1 MVPLK
6 RLILP
11 IFSSNEPCITIHER
25 ALRAIRE
32 HESCYRLCLDT
43 RSCRRRRTCVSAQIR
58 SSSLFFF
65 SSVTPASLIS
75 SIYTPHFSLDKLK
88 LLLSA
93 FGVFLLSLGQRYW
106 RRCSCFTFLHF
117 EITLVT
123 LWLQDLANDW
133 VLPPWMAVQNNFF
146 VAGGVCT
153 CTACREA
160 VGAPCWIFKQA
171 HLLFPSMEL
180 CTFGPC
186 LIVEARAQASPAL
199 WGLWLIPLKVLLLFS
214 FVTKTKRG
222 IGVPACVISK
232 WLLAFEVLNARCF
245 ISFLLDFHYRPII
258 KTFLLVC
265 S

>member
-1 MVPLK
+1 MF
-6 RLILP
+6 R
-11 IFSSNEPCITIHER
+11 H
-25 ALRAIRE
+25 
-32 HESCYRLCLDT
+32 
-43 RSCRRRRTCVSAQIR
+43 RSRRRRRTCVSAQIR
-58 SSSLFFF
+58 SSSSFFF
-65 SSVTPASLIS
+65 FLSHTCLSHLIYLYPS
-75 SIYTPHFSLDKLK
+75 FFIRQFKTVALSIWRFSAISK
-88 LLLSA
+88 SA
-93 FGVFLLSLGQRYW
+93 VSALVFV
-106 RRCSCFTFLHF
+106 LH
-117 EITLVT
+117 
-123 LWLQDLANDW
+123 
-133 VLPPWMAVQNNFF
+133 LPPRLRSFWWHCDSKTLQMIEFYHPEWRYKITFF

-171 HLLFPSMEL
+171 HLLFPLHEL

-186 LIVEARAQASPAL
+186 LIVEASAQSSPAL

-222 IGVPACVISK
+222 IGLPACVISK

-258 KTFLLVC
+258 ETFLLVC